1 MIIIDL
7 TPLQYLLSIVSGIL
21 VGFSLGLLGGGGSI
35 LAIPLLLYFVGLYY
49 AVPITDRGYAVHL
62 AIGTT
67 ALAVGLNAYINSY
80 IHFKKGNVKI
90 PQGIMFTLP
99 GLLGVFVGTTL
110 DKITPGNSLLFF
122 FGILMIV
129 VALMMLRPQKKMVS
143 QSSIGSSK
151 GFSLSSLI
159 SSVSIKKVIPAG
171 FLVGF
176 ASGYFGIGGGFLVVP
191 GLLFSTG
198 LCMVKAVGTSL
209 IAVGTFGVAS
219 AISYAFSGYVLF
231 IISILYL
238 LGGII
243 GGYVGASIASK
254 MPRGLLRKIFAI
266 IIIVVAIYTMYT
278 SINGLYLFL
287 HILGI

>member
-1 MIIIDL
+1 MVVIDL

-21 VGFSLGLLGGGGSI
+21 VGFSLGLIGGGGSI

-49 AVPITDRGYAVHL
+49 AVPIADRGYAVHL

-80 IHFKKGNVKI
+80 IHFKKGNVKV

-99 GLLGVFVGTTL
+99 GLVGVFAGTTL

-122 FGILMIV
+122 FSILMIV
-129 VALMMLRPQKKMVS
+129 VALMMLRPQKKIVS
-143 QSSIGSSK
+143 QSNVDASK

-198 LCMVKAVGTSL
+198 LCMVRAVGTSL

-219 AISYAFSGYVLF
+219 AISYTFSGYVLF
-231 IISILYL
+231 IVSILYL
-238 LGGII
+238 LGGIA
-243 GGYVGASIASK
+243 GGYAGASIASR

-266 IIIVVAIYTMYT
+266 IIIIVAIYTMYT
-278 SINGLYLFL
+278 SINGLYLLL

>member
-1 MIIIDL
+1 MVVIDI
-7 TPLQYLLSIVSGIL
+7 TPLQYVLSIVSGIL
-21 VGFSLGLLGGGGSI
+21 VGFSLGLIGGGGSI

-49 AVPITDRGYAVHL
+49 AVPIADRGYAVHL

-80 IHFKKGNVKI
+80 IHFRKGNVRV

-99 GLLGVFVGTTL
+99 GLVGVFVGTTL
-110 DKITPGNSLLFF
+110 DKITPGSSLLFF
-122 FGILMIV
+122 FSILMII
-129 VALMMLRPQKKMVS
+129 VALMMLRPQKKVVS
-143 QSSIGSSK
+143 SGVESPKGFRLSTIISSI
-151 GFSLSSLI
+151 
-159 SSVSIKKVIPAG
+159 SIKKVIPAG

-219 AISYAFSGYVLF
+219 AISYTFSGYVLF
-231 IISILYL
+231 LISVLYL
-238 LGGII
+238 LGGIA
-243 GGYVGASIASK
+243 GGYAGASIASS
-254 MPRGLLRKIFAI
+254 MPRGLLRKIFAVI
-266 IIIVVAIYTMYT
+266 IIIVAIYTMYT
-278 SINGLYLFL
+278 SIDGLYLLL

>member
-21 VGFSLGLLGGGGSI
+21 VGFSLGLIGGGGSI

-287 HILGI
+287 HVLGI